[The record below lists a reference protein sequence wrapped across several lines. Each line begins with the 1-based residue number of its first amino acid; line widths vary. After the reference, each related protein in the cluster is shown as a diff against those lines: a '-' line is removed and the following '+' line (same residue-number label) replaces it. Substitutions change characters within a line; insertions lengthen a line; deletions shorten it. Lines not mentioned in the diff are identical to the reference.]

1 MEIAKLF
8 MSGRSQ
14 AVRLPKAYR
23 FVGTEVFIKKV
34 GNAIVLIPQT
44 DPWETLFQSLEQFEP
59 DFKLEREQPEVQ
71 QKRARIKT

>member
-1 MEIAKLF
+1 METAKLF

-23 FVGTEVFIKKV
+23 MAGNEVFIKRI
-34 GNAIVLIPQT
+34 GNALVLIPET

-59 DFKLEREQPEVQ
+59 GFRLQREQPESQ
-71 QKRARIKT
+71 QPRPELRP